1 MNGESY
7 QRLGESVVLPRVQ
20 HPFLRR
26 NLLSLLTA
34 CVLFGL
40 LVLNVRYPVLRFT
53 IHALNTTSFF
63 VGAFLPA
70 FVAVWTLRLSSAC
83 ARRWIRAAIQLL
95 LALLVILSVLSGFF
109 ALMVG
114 AWGPLIRTR
123 LSTHGYAVTAY
134 WDGDGIEVYQ
144 ERVLLP
150 GIALVRRLDYV
161 ENADQPKV
169 ESVDKDHARITFV
182 VYEEQTSK
190 TREDVRVY
198 ELKPFIY
205 F

>member
-1 MNGESY
+1 
-7 QRLGESVVLPRVQ
+7 
-20 HPFLRR
+20 
-26 NLLSLLTA
+26 
-34 CVLFGL
+34 
-40 LVLNVRYPVLRFT
+40 
-53 IHALNTTSFF
+53 
-63 VGAFLPA
+63 
-70 FVAVWTLRLSSAC
+70 
-83 ARRWIRAAIQLL
+83 
-95 LALLVILSVLSGFF
+95 
-109 ALMVG
+109 MVG

-123 LSTHGYAVTAY
+123 LSTDGYAVTAY